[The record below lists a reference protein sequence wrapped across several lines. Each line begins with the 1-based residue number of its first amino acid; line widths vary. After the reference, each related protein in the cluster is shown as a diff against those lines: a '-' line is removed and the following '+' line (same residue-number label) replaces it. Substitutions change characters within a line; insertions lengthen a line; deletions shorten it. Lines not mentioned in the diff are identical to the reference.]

1 MSKSANNRFKK
12 AKERMNDVNSILTSG
27 SDVWFM
33 CSEGIASDLDQ
44 LLDVMIENGEY
55 EKNIKMINRHN
66 DCTEMLVDKAWLIDQ
81 LCD

>member
-12 AKERMNDVNSILTSG
+12 AKERMNDATSILTSG

-44 LLDVMIENGEY
+44 VLDVMIENGEY
-55 EKNIKMINRHN
+55 EKNVKMINRHN
-66 DCTEMLVDKAWLIDQ
+66 DCTEILVDKAWLIEQ

>member
-12 AKERMNDVNSILTSG
+12 AKECMNDATSILTSG

-44 LLDVMIENGEY
+44 VLDVMIENGEY

-66 DCTEMLVDKAWLIDQ
+66 DCTEILVDKAWLIEQ